1 MIIIIIILAFI
12 LAWFFIE
19 ITLFLYTKNSR
30 NINIIESISYKQ
42 FIWILRILAIFL
54 FLSTSMY
61 MFYFE
66 NDKLIKALEYCL
78 GIIK

>member
-19 ITLFLYTKNSR
+19 ITLFLHRKNSR
-30 NINIIESISYKQ
+30 DINIIESISYKQ
-42 FIWILRILAIFL
+42 FIWTLRILAIFL

-66 NDKLIKALEYCL
+66 NDKIIKALEYCL